1 METHMSEIAVRV
13 RPVVG
18 VRNGFF
24 FAAHCAL
31 LAVVLVGFG
40 RTFYLRAFFDIGPLP
55 AQLYVHG
62 AILTVWFSFAV
73 AQAWLIRS
81 QQLRWHRRV
90 GYAAATYAAAVVIS
104 GMIVN
109 SHLAAT
115 LTSPADAENIIVW
128 GNYLTLLMF
137 AVFVGLGVLL
147 RKRAE
152 AHKRLMLLASV
163 AIVGPALGRFPLWP
177 IFAGGLDAARNYA
190 IGGLLLL
197 LTSLIVYDILTRR
210 RPHPATWMGA
220 LAIVVSLAVSVAL
233 GVTGI
238 GFDIL
243 QRVFHGAWMF

>member
-1 METHMSEIAVRV
+1 MSEIAVRV

-24 FAAHCAL
+24 FVAHCAL

-55 AQLYVHG
+55 TQLYVHG
-62 AILTVWFSFAV
+62 AILTLWFSFAV

-81 QQLRWHRRV
+81 KQLQWHRRV
-90 GYAAATYAAAVVIS
+90 GYVAATYAAAVVVS
-104 GMIVN
+104 GMVVN

-115 LTSPADAENIIVW
+115 LISPAEAENIIVW

-137 AVFVGLGVLL
+137 ALFVALGVLL

-163 AIVGPALGRFPLWP
+163 AIVGPALGRFPMWP

-197 LTSLIVYDILTRR
+197 LTSLIVYDIVTRR
-210 RPHPATWMGA
+210 RPHPVTWLGA
-220 LAIVVSLAVSVAL
+220 LATVVSLAVSVAL

-238 GFDIL
+238 GFTIL
-243 QRVFHGAWMF
+243 QRIFHAA

>member
-1 METHMSEIAVRV
+1 MSEAATKG
-13 RPVVG
+13 RPFATPAASG
-18 VRNGFF
+18 ARRGFF

-40 RTFYLRAFFDIGPLP
+40 RTFYLRGFFDIGPLP

-62 AILTVWFSFAV
+62 AILTLWFSFAV

-81 QQLRWHRRV
+81 KQLRWHRRV
-90 GYAAATYAAAVVIS
+90 GYAAAVYAAAVVVS
-104 GMIVN
+104 GMVVN

-115 LTSPADAENIIVW
+115 LTSPAEGENIIVW

-137 AVFVGLGVLL
+137 ALFVGLGVLL
-147 RKRAE
+147 RKRGE

-197 LTSLIVYDILTRR
+197 LASLITYDIVTRR
-210 RPHPATWMGA
+210 RPHPATWVGA
-220 LAIVVSLAVSVAL
+220 LAIVASLAVSVAL
-233 GVTGI
+233 GVTGS
-238 GFDIL
+238 GFVIL
-243 QRVFHGAWMF
+243 QWVFHSA

>member
-1 METHMSEIAVRV
+1 MSEIAVRV
-13 RPVVG
+13 NPVVG
-18 VRNGFF
+18 ARNGFF

-31 LAVVLVGFG
+31 LAVVFVGFG
-40 RTFYLRAFFDIGPLP
+40 RTFYLRAFFDTGPLP

-62 AILTVWFSFAV
+62 AILTLWFSFAV
-73 AQAWLIRS
+73 VQAWLVRS
-81 QQLRWHRRV
+81 RQLRRHRRV
-90 GYAAATYAAAVVIS
+90 GYAAATYAAAVVVS
-104 GMIVN
+104 GMVVN

-115 LTSPADAENIIVW
+115 LASPADAENIIVW

-137 AVFVGLGVLL
+137 ALFVGLGVLL

-197 LTSLIVYDILTRR
+197 LASLIVYDIATRR
-210 RPHPATWMGA
+210 RPHPATWLGA
-220 LAIVVSLAVSVAL
+220 IAIFVGLAVSVAL

-238 GFDIL
+238 GFVIL
-243 QRVFHGAWMF
+243 QRLFHGA

>member
-1 METHMSEIAVRV
+1 VSEPSKRLVPTIMQRSGMETHMSEIAVRV

-40 RTFYLRAFFDIGPLP
+40 RTFYLRAFFHIGPLP

-62 AILTVWFSFAV
+62 AILTLWFSFAV

-163 AIVGPALGRFPLWP
+163 AI
-177 IFAGGLDAARNYA
+177 D
-190 IGGLLLL
+190 
-197 LTSLIVYDILTRR
+197 
-210 RPHPATWMGA
+210 
-220 LAIVVSLAVSVAL
+220 
-233 GVTGI
+233 
-238 GFDIL
+238 
-243 QRVFHGAWMF
+243 